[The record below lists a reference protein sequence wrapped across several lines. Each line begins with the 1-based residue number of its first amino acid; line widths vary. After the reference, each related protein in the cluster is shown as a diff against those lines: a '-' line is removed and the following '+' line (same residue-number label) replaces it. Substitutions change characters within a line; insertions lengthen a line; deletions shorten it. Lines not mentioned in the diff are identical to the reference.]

1 VSDDERTDT
10 GEEPRP
16 DEEPQPDEPQG
27 DETPPPPLA
36 AMGIVAGTVI
46 GGGAGLILG
55 HLAIGAGIGC
65 AAGLVIGAA
74 AQALRSRRQEPPP
87 HG

>member
-1 VSDDERTDT
+1 MSDERTDAG
-10 GEEPRP
+10 GERPP
-16 DEEPQPDEPQG
+16 DEPPEPGERPEPDEPQG

-46 GGGAGLILG
+46 GGGAGLIAG

-65 AAGLVIGAA
+65 AAGLIIGAA
-74 AQALRSRRQEPPP
+74 AQAMRSRR
-87 HG
+87 